1 MPPASL
7 FRCAVPQVWSMLE
20 HFSEEE
26 RTKFLRFVRGISCLP
41 SEELLRKEPFGLI
54 TVNGGAYVRLWNPAP
69 VC

>member
-1 MPPASL
+1 
-7 FRCAVPQVWSMLE
+7 MLE

-41 SEELLRKEPFGLI
+41 PEELLRKEPFGLI